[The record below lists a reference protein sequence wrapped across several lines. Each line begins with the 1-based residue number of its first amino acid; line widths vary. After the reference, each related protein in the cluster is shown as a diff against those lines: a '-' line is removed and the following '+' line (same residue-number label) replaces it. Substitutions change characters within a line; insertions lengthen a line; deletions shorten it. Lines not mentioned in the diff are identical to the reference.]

1 MSSLIQLPV
10 LSQRLIISQVLF
22 VGDTCGDIPLYSLH
36 RISKRLT
43 AATVGVNH
51 ELIKKVIKEI
61 IDANLR
67 FQERTEKKWNC
78 LTSNDLDLAILTLD
92 QSLTETINDIFG
104 DQPKTITDKLNENR
118 QDCLKRIRNFFYN
131 NYDNLL
137 YDAKGKVPWVVVRM
151 LHRKLKVWTLGTVN
165 PFDENLIDFFQEI
178 ATEQKIDISGLDDE
192 DVWSK
197 LNDLKAIIK
206 R

>member
-43 AATVGVNH
+43 AASVGVNQ
-51 ELIKKVIKEI
+51 EMIKKVIQEI
-61 IDANLR
+61 IEANLR

-92 QSLTETINDIFG
+92 ESLAETINVIFS
-104 DQPKTITDKLNENR
+104 DQPKVVTDKLNENR
-118 QDCLKRIRNFFYN
+118 KDCLKRIRNFFYN

-137 YDAKGKVPWVVVRM
+137 YNTDGKIPWVVVRM
-151 LHRKLKVWTLGTVN
+151 LHRKLKVWTLGTCN
-165 PFDENLIDFFQEI
+165 PFEEDMIDFLQEI
-178 ATEQKIDISGLDDE
+178 AVEQKIDISGLDDE

-197 LNDLKAIIK
+197 LNDIKAVIT